1 MKDKIKEE
9 LLDQLLEG
17 YDSPEDLLGPEGLLT
32 ELKRRLVNKVLDSE
46 LTTHL
51 GYEKHGKGEGSK
63 ASNARNGHSTK
74 KLRSDDGKMEI
85 KVPRDR
91 SGEFEPTLVPKH
103 QRHFDGFDEAIVSLY
118 SRGLTTRDIQQQ
130 LKEMYKVDVSPM
142 LISNATSAVNE
153 EVKAWQSR
161 PLDTVYPIVYFD
173 AIVAKVR
180 HEGRVSNRAIYLA
193 LAITMEGKKEVL
205 GMWSSQNEGSKF
217 WLNVFTELKN
227 RGVSDILICCVDGLS
242 GLVEAIET
250 VYPLAKVQLCIVH
263 MLRNSLKFVSW
274 KEKKEVAAELKD
286 VYNAPTA
293 EAAKLALDS
302 FRERYDERFPAIG
315 RSWESHWDNVIPF
328 FDYPEEIR
336 KVIYTTNAI
345 ESLNSS
351 FRKISRNRNLF
362 PTTESV
368 YKLFYLAIRNISKK
382 WTLPIRN
389 WPAALNRFII
399 EFGDRIPENQK

>member
-1 MKDKIKEE
+1 
-9 LLDQLLEG
+9 
-17 YDSPEDLLGPEGLLT
+17 
-32 ELKRRLVNKVLDSE
+32 
-46 LTTHL
+46 
-51 GYEKHGKGEGSK
+51 
-63 ASNARNGHSTK
+63 
-74 KLRSDDGKMEI
+74 
-85 KVPRDR
+85 
-91 SGEFEPTLVPKH
+91 
-103 QRHFDGFDEAIVSLY
+103 
-118 SRGLTTRDIQQQ
+118 
-130 LKEMYKVDVSPM
+130 MYKVDVSPM

-161 PLDTVYPIVYFD
+161 PLDAVYPIVYFD

-180 HEGRVSNRAIYLA
+180 HDGRVSNRAIYLA
-193 LAITMEGKKEVL
+193 LAITMEGRKEVL

-242 GLVEAIET
+242 GLVEAIEA

-274 KEKKEVAAELKD
+274 KEKKEVAAELKS

-293 EAAKLALDS
+293 DAAKLELDR

-315 RSWESHWDNVIPF
+315 RSWESHWDNVVPF

-351 FRKISRNRNLF
+351 FRKVSRNRNLF